1 VDNTKEEIYEKVKAI
16 IAEQLNISKDSI
28 NYESN
33 LEKLGADS
41 LDLVE
46 IAMNLEEEFKVEIND
61 EDASKLVT
69 VKDLVDYISNLKI

>member
-1 VDNTKEEIYEKVKAI
+1 MDNTKEGIYEKVKAI

>member
-1 VDNTKEEIYEKVKAI
+1 MDNTKEEIYEKVKAI